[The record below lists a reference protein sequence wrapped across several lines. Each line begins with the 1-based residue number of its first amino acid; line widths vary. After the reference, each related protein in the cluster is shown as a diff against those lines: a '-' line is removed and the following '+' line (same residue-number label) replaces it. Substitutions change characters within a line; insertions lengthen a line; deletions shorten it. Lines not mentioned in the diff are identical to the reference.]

1 MALIEVAAPGHR
13 ERARPLGHLARLR
26 STLGRFAL
34 RLNGSA
40 LPKQLDP
47 ADQAELER
55 TVFG

>member
-1 MALIEVAAPGHR
+1 MVLIEIAAPGDR
-13 ERARPLGHLARLR
+13 ERRRSRGRLVQWR
-26 STLGRFAL
+26 AALGRLAL